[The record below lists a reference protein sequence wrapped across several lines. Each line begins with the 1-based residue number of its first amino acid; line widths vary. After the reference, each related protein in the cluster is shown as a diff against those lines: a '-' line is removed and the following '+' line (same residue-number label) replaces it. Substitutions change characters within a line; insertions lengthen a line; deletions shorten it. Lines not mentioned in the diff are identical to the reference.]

1 MCRETVTF
9 AQCAPHD
16 PPVLT
21 FNCGKLHMIAQDRI
35 VCEEAKGK
43 CICYFGTCGRVEREV
58 PTKGIDLSEVT
69 KVRCASCVVREDK
82 VGDRRT
88 GREIL
93 ESPLLER
100 PAISQ
105 AGWGSHVRLLMN
117 LWRDKATCPYHAE
130 ALSEFSMTKPIHDEP
145 IDTVA
150 PIEEA
155 VQHAAE
161 VHLPTETAH
170 NAEASD
176 HDTAEINT
184 SSIEPI
190 CAGTPDIN
198 IESVA
203 AITEWLATDPAT
215 SDHVESVSAGLIS
228 PKPMSIAPASDSG
241 MGIKNGLDREIGL
254 ETSRWAPVKS
264 SESEVEDLQA
274 KDLQAEDVQVKDL
287 QAEDGEQP
295 RRVPKVNFAFDP
307 NNADK
312 LRDAT
317 QKFASLKSSFLL
329 GKAF

>member
-1 MCRETVTF
+1 MCREAVTL

-21 FNCGKLHMIAQDRI
+21 FNCGKLHMIAQDRS

-43 CICYFGTCGRVEREV
+43 CICYFGTCGRVQRDV
-58 PTKGIDLSEVT
+58 STKGIDLSEVT

-88 GREIL
+88 GRQIL

-100 PAISQ
+100 PAISRD
-105 AGWGSHVRLLMN
+105 GWVSHVKLLAN
-117 LWRDKATCPYHAE
+117 LWRDKAVCPYHAE
-130 ALSEFSMTKPIHDEP
+130 ALPEFSMTKPIHTEP

-150 PIEEA
+150 QVEEP

-161 VHLPTETAH
+161 VHFPAETSHDAESSEH
-170 NAEASD
+170 N
-176 HDTAEINT
+176 TVEINT

-190 CAGTPDIN
+190 SAGTPIIN
-198 IESVA
+198 TESVA

-215 SDHVESVSAGLIS
+215 SDHVESTSPGLVS
-228 PKPMSIAPASDSG
+228 PKPMSIASASDS
-241 MGIKNGLDREIGL
+241 GIKNGLDREIGL
-254 ETSRWAPVKS
+254 ETSRWAPAKS
-264 SESEVEDLQA
+264 SESDVDDVQA
-274 KDLQAEDVQVKDL
+274 K
-287 QAEDGEQP
+287 DGEQP
-295 RRVPKVNFAFDP
+295 RRVPKVNFTFDP

-312 LRDAT
+312 LRDTT